1 MPHSLT
7 FPLYI
12 NYTQFFFF
20 FIMYY
25 TQFFFFFFLRNYTQ
39 IVNARKLNYFDHEG
53 ITSFFILIIMSSF
66 SQFIKG
72 NANEYP

>member
-12 NYTQFFFF
+12 NYTQFFF
-20 FIMYY
+20 YY
-25 TQFFFFFFLRNYTQ
+25 VLHTIFFFFFLRNYTQ

>member
-12 NYTQFFFF
+12 NYTQFFF
-20 FIMYY
+20 YY
-25 TQFFFFFFLRNYTQ
+25 VLHTIFFFFFLRNYTQ

-53 ITSFFILIIMSSF
+53 IASFFILIIMSSF

>member
-12 NYTQFFFF
+12 NYTQFFF
-20 FIMYY
+20 YY
-25 TQFFFFFFLRNYTQ
+25 VLHTIFFFFLRNYTQ

-53 ITSFFILIIMSSF
+53 IASFFILIIMSSF

>member
-20 FIMYY
+20 YY
-25 TQFFFFFFLRNYTQ
+25 VLHKFFFFFLRNYTQ

-53 ITSFFILIIMSSF
+53 IASFFILID
-66 SQFIKG
+66 
-72 NANEYP
+72 ANDFLSL